1 MNRKYEIRL
10 ILLGIAILLL
20 ITCGLVFLSSH
31 VENVIK
37 AMGAG
42 FAIIFFGYKLIT
54 GWLILNL
61 SIDLETDRRAIQGED
76 ASDELSLTVILE
88 KGNIDSFWLND
99 IDIRVSE
106 LQQDGTRMV
115 KGYIKPYGMKKTHAL
130 DGKVAW
136 ESDEYPNYVLSPNEK
151 TSFSAY
157 TRVSK
162 RSVILLEVNI
172 LGSRPFYGIE
182 SKRGDRSIQWRAST
196 ISLPV
201 K

>member
-1 MNRKYEIRL
+1 MDRKYEIKL
-10 ILLGIAILLL
+10 ILLGVAILLL
-20 ITCGLVFLSSH
+20 ITCGLIFPQSNI
-31 VENVIK
+31 EKVIK

-42 FAIIFFGYKLIT
+42 FAIIFFGYKLTT

-61 SIDLETDRRAIQGED
+61 SIGLETKRCSVEAED
-76 ASDELSLTVILE
+76 ELDDLSLTVTLE
-88 KGNIDSFWLND
+88 KGSIDSFWLND

-106 LQQDGTRMV
+106 LQQNGTRV
-115 KGYIKPYGMKKTHAL
+115 IKGYIKPYGIKKTHAF

-162 RSVILLEVNI
+162 RSVILLEANI

-182 SKRGDRSIQWRAST
+182 SKSGDRSIQWRAST
-196 ISLPV
+196 ISLP